1 VIAGKSIL
9 AFRREPEEKPE
20 LSGRC
25 FAFVQTYDE
34 KPRQR
39 LWEVMK
45 SQGMHYVL
53 SPLMWRPRLKE
64 LILKAFHVAG
74 ATLTGHGQSARKKAS
89 KDASSRHFLVG
100 ADLVTSQC
108 ASACSFRSKSISA

>member
-1 VIAGKSIL
+1 
-9 AFRREPEEKPE
+9 
-20 LSGRC
+20 
-25 FAFVQTYDE
+25 
-34 KPRQR
+34 
-39 LWEVMK
+39 MK
-45 SQGMHYVL
+45 CARTHFMHYVL

-74 ATLTGHGQSARKKAS
+74 TTLTGHGQSARKKAS